1 MSDTTPPPEALPIN
15 SQPTASEE
23 SYRTHILGPS
33 QPQLDELI
41 KIEIYNKARTI
52 KFISLIDLFFLFI
65 NLVISL
71 FLNDVAYFFFLFFP
85 LCLSGYF
92 GAKNYNKYMVYG
104 YISYLFVMAVIYIAI
119 AFVYANFFYFI
130 LFVIQA
136 YFFAI
141 TSNFT
146 NCLNKA
152 NGDLLESLRDGWK
165 PSSELIVIHYY

>member
-15 SQPTASEE
+15 SQPTTSDEY
-23 SYRTHILGPS
+23 SRSHMLTPS
-33 QPQLDELI
+33 QEELNSLI
-41 KIEIYNKARTI
+41 KTDIYNKARTI
-52 KFISLIDLFFLFI
+52 RFISLIDLFFLFI

-104 YISYLFVMAVIYIAI
+104 YLSYLFIMAVIYIAI

-136 YFFAI
+136 YFLAI
-141 TSNFT
+141 TGKFI

-152 NGDLLESLRDGWK
+152 NGDLLESLRDGWT